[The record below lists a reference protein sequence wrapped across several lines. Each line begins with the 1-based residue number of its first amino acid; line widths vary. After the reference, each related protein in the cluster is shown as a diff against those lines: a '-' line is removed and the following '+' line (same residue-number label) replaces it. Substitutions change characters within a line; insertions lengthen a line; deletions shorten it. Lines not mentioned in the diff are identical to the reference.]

1 MADKIVATL
10 QFDEGEPLYDID
22 HALVMCQLHKF
33 HRGTLYLYKKKSLYE
48 EILKHYMEM
57 SDLDQVV
64 NTCRRFGDQNPA
76 LWTKT
81 LQFVAKDCTA
91 QPEQVTS
98 LSIRGSMVSNHWFAM
113 ALYVPSQC
121 QLNLNSN
128 RASLGR
134 RVLKNKRDI
143 VGIVGQIWLLSMIL

>member
-98 LSIRGSMVSNHWFAM
+98 LSIRGPMGCSWTSTPKPHTCQCSCLSVVPEAM
-113 ALYVPSQC
+113 HNPRL
-121 QLNLNSN
+121 
-128 RASLGR
+128 
-134 RVLKNKRDI
+134 RDLI
-143 VGIVGQIWLLSMIL
+143 SSK

>member
-1 MADKIVATL
+1 MATL

-98 LSIRGSMVSNHWFAM
+98 LSIRGLLLLCSSGTNEQCKVEGS
-113 ALYVPSQC
+113 C
-121 QLNLNSN
+121 QLRKNHQGAQTREL
-128 RASLGR
+128 LGGTC
-134 RVLKNKRDI
+134 LAPPPI
-143 VGIVGQIWLLSMIL
+143 